1 MRKKGLFMLAFMAVA
16 LAASAQYTTLEIGDK
31 APYTTYKME
40 NTNGK
45 MLSFDDVKK
54 DNGTLVIFSCN
65 TCPFVLAW
73 ENRYPKVAQLAIK
86 NNVGLM
92 LVNSNQMKRD
102 GDDSMDAMKK
112 HASDHNY
119 NWPYLVDVDSKLANA
134 YGAMTTPH
142 VFLFD
147 KNNKLVYLGAI
158 DDNYKDASQVKDFY
172 LKDALESLVSG
183 KAIAEIITRATGC
196 SIKRMK

>member
-1 MRKKGLFMLAFMAVA
+1 MRKKGLFMLAFIAVA
-16 LAASAQYTTLEIGDK
+16 FVASAQYSTLEIGDK

-40 NTNGK
+40 NTDGK
-45 MLSFDDVKK
+45 MLSFDDIKK

-73 ENRYPKVAQLAIK
+73 ENRYPKVAELAK
-86 NNVGLM
+86 DKNVGLM

-102 GDDSMDAMKK
+102 GDDSMEAMKK

-147 KNNKLVYLGAI
+147 KNDKLVYIGAI
-158 DDNYKDASQVKDFY
+158 DDNFKDAAAVKDFY
-172 LKDALESLVSG
+172 IKDALESLATG
-183 KAIAEIITRATGC
+183 NEIAENVTRATGC
-196 SIKRMK
+196 SIKRMQ

>member
-16 LAASAQYTTLEIGDK
+16 LIASAQYSTLEIGDK

-40 NTNGK
+40 NTDGK
-45 MLSFDDVKK
+45 MFSFDDIKK

-73 ENRYPKVAQLAIK
+73 ENRYPKVAELAK
-86 NNVGLM
+86 DNKVGLM

-102 GDDSMDAMKK
+102 GDDSMEAMKK

-147 KNNKLVYLGAI
+147 KNDKLVYIGAI
-158 DDNYKDASQVKDFY
+158 DDNFKDASEVKNFY
-172 LKDALESLVSG
+172 LKNALESLASG
-183 KAIAEIITRATGC
+183 KEIAENITRATGC
-196 SIKRMK
+196 SIKRTK